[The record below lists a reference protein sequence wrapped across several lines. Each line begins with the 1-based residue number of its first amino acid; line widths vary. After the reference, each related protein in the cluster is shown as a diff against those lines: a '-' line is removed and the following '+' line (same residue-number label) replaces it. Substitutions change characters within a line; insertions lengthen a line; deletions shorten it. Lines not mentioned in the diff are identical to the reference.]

1 MTLSV
6 APVRIDLVA
15 HALAD
20 PTRRGLLRLVRDEER
35 AAGELATAFPQMSR
49 PAVSQ
54 HLRLLQRA
62 GLVSVRPDG
71 NRRLYRAEADGLAEM
86 RELIDELWTDRLA
99 RLKRAAERAER
110 DRPEADRPER
120 SSP

>member
-1 MTLSV
+1 MSTPA

-54 HLRLLQRA
+54 HLRLLQHA

-71 NRRLYRAEADGLAEM
+71 NRRLYRAQADGLAEM
-86 RELIDELWTDRLA
+86 REFIDELWTDRLA

-110 DRPEADRPER
+110 DRPEAARPER
-120 SSP
+120 STP